1 MVDKISAIRFLIED
15 CYKNFP
21 ELIEEIPKEE
31 MYKILENNISAIE
44 VEEELEGSDGLY
56 DTSERTISLASKDID
71 IGLED
76 IKKEQDIAHMKEY
89 MLYLGKMKMILGIDR
104 ERKIV
109 NIKGFVKF
117 TKARYKSSKS
127 ILEHIIDLTKV
138 KDDFEDNKCFGTAL
152 NEGITEWARL
162 KTVSGNESYEME
174 INVVNQIENIIGA
187 KKIIEIVNTKPEEMY
202 KALNMSKSEFENF
215 CNKIDYLEFI
225 NSLKEKIQDNLLK
238 LNDGKQKLERF
249 NKKEG
254 KYINKEIKSTAIY
267 IQNQL
272 ITKLIIPYF
281 ENNSDGSGIFEKV
294 LNCKNLI
301 KDYFRWIYI
310 DREVFSEFTKTSE
323 YKKLS
328 NMLDKIIIQCIK
340 KNQTNIEKWEKKKT
354 FDFYRILLDSFNDSI
369 YRTFMQKM
377 WKRIEEIQLEED
389 ANILEK
395 VKREIENQDKIDV
408 RLFTKDYKNE
418 YTSWDINRKVSELI
432 LRRKLTDIQYRNLQS
447 EIGIYNSCK
456 QVISRKDIKRL
467 KNKDGITIY
476 YVLINGEE
484 YADQYFKKLKFGR
497 KFLSSRRYEIKEEQ
511 DKVQIDENVIDD
523 SDNKVQNRIFNFIEN
538 LKLKIL
544 RKHNRTVNKEESK
557 TNLEENKFKY
567 NLIVDFNK
575 ANCQAVEKSSNKAIE
590 NFER

>member
-1 MVDKISAIRFLIED
+1 
-15 CYKNFP
+15 
-21 ELIEEIPKEE
+21 
-31 MYKILENNISAIE
+31 
-44 VEEELEGSDGLY
+44 
-56 DTSERTISLASKDID
+56 
-71 IGLED
+71 
-76 IKKEQDIAHMKEY
+76 MKEY
-89 MLYLGKMKMILGIDR
+89 MLYLEKMKMILGIDR

-109 NIKGFVKF
+109 NIKGLAKF

-127 ILEHIIDLTKV
+127 VLEHIIDLTKV
-138 KDDFEDNKCFGTAL
+138 KDDFEDNKYFGTAL
-152 NEGITEWARL
+152 NEGITEWVRL

-174 INVVNQIENIIGA
+174 VNVVKQIENIIGA

-202 KALNMSKSEFENF
+202 KPLNMSKSEFRSL

-225 NSLKEKIQDNLLK
+225 NSLKEEIQDNLLK
-238 LNDGKQKLERF
+238 LNNGKQKLERF
-249 NKKEG
+249 NKKQG

-267 IQNQL
+267 IQTQL

-301 KDYFRWIYI
+301 KDYFGWLYI

-340 KNQTNIEKWEKKKT
+340 KNQPNIEKWEKKKI
-354 FDFYRILLDSFNDSI
+354 FDFYRILLDKFNEINDSN
-369 YRTFMQKM
+369 YRAFVQKI

-395 VKREIENQDKIDV
+395 VKRKIENQDKIDV

-467 KNKDGITIY
+467 KNKDGSTRY

-484 YADQYFKKLKFGR
+484 YVDPCLKKLKFGR
-497 KFLSSRRYEIKEEQ
+497 KFLSSRRYEIKEEA
-511 DKVQIDENVIDD
+511 IA
-523 SDNKVQNRIFNFIEN
+523 N
-538 LKLKIL
+538 LK
-544 RKHNRTVNKEESK
+544 
-557 TNLEENKFKY
+557 ENKFKY

-575 ANCQAVEKSSNKAIE
+575 VTCPIVEKSSKKVVE
-590 NFER
+590 DVER

>member
-1 MVDKISAIRFLIED
+1 
-15 CYKNFP
+15 
-21 ELIEEIPKEE
+21 
-31 MYKILENNISAIE
+31 
-44 VEEELEGSDGLY
+44 
-56 DTSERTISLASKDID
+56 
-71 IGLED
+71 
-76 IKKEQDIAHMKEY
+76 
-89 MLYLGKMKMILGIDR
+89 MLYLEKMNLIPGIDIK
-104 ERKIV
+104 RKRV

-127 ILEHIIDLTKV
+127 ILEHIRDLTKLQ
-138 KDDFEDNKCFGTAL
+138 DDWEDNKCFGTAL
-152 NEGITEWARL
+152 NEGITEWAIL
-162 KTVSGNESYEME
+162 KTISGNESYEIE
-174 INVVNQIENIIGA
+174 VNVVKQIENIIGA
-187 KKIIEIVNTKPEEMY
+187 KKIIEIVNTKPEEMH

-225 NSLKEKIQDNLLK
+225 NSLKEEIQDNLLK
-238 LNDGKQKLERF
+238 LNNGKQKLERF
-249 NKKEG
+249 NKKQG

-267 IQNQL
+267 IQTQL

-340 KNQTNIEKWEKKKT
+340 KNQPNIEKWEKKKI
-354 FDFYRILLDSFNDSI
+354 FDFYRILLDSFNDSS
-369 YRTFMQKM
+369 YRTFIQKM

-395 VKREIENQDKIDV
+395 VKRKIESQDKIDV
-408 RLFTKDYKNE
+408 RIFTKDYKNE
-418 YTSWDINRKVSELI
+418 YTSGDINRKVSELI
-432 LRRKLTDIQYRNLQS
+432 LRRKLTDIQYRDLQS

-467 KNKDGITIY
+467 KNKDGSTRY

-484 YADQYFKKLKFGR
+484 YADPYLKKLKFGR

-544 RKHNRTVNKEESK
+544 RKHNKTVNREIPRNNLKKE
-557 TNLEENKFKY
+557 NFKH

-575 ANCQAVEKSSNKAIE
+575 VNCSTVEKSFSKVVE
-590 NFER
+590 DVER

>member
-1 MVDKISAIRFLIED
+1 
-15 CYKNFP
+15 
-21 ELIEEIPKEE
+21 
-31 MYKILENNISAIE
+31 
-44 VEEELEGSDGLY
+44 
-56 DTSERTISLASKDID
+56 
-71 IGLED
+71 
-76 IKKEQDIAHMKEY
+76 MKEY
-89 MLYLGKMKMILGIDR
+89 MLYLEKMKMILGIDR

-109 NIKGFVKF
+109 NIKGFAKF

-162 KTVSGNESYEME
+162 KTVSRNESYKIEV
-174 INVVNQIENIIGA
+174 NVVNQIENIIGA

-225 NSLKEKIQDNLLK
+225 NSLKEEIQDNLLK

-267 IQNQL
+267 IQTQL

-281 ENNSDGSGIFEKV
+281 ENNSDESGIFEKV

-354 FDFYRILLDSFNDSI
+354 FDFYRILLDSFN
-369 YRTFMQKM
+369 
-377 WKRIEEIQLEED
+377 
-389 ANILEK
+389 
-395 VKREIENQDKIDV
+395 
-408 RLFTKDYKNE
+408 
-418 YTSWDINRKVSELI
+418 
-432 LRRKLTDIQYRNLQS
+432 
-447 EIGIYNSCK
+447 
-456 QVISRKDIKRL
+456 
-467 KNKDGITIY
+467 
-476 YVLINGEE
+476 
-484 YADQYFKKLKFGR
+484 
-497 KFLSSRRYEIKEEQ
+497 
-511 DKVQIDENVIDD
+511 
-523 SDNKVQNRIFNFIEN
+523 
-538 LKLKIL
+538 
-544 RKHNRTVNKEESK
+544 
-557 TNLEENKFKY
+557 
-567 NLIVDFNK
+567 
-575 ANCQAVEKSSNKAIE
+575 
-590 NFER
+590 

>member
-1 MVDKISAIRFLIED
+1 
-15 CYKNFP
+15 
-21 ELIEEIPKEE
+21 
-31 MYKILENNISAIE
+31 
-44 VEEELEGSDGLY
+44 
-56 DTSERTISLASKDID
+56 
-71 IGLED
+71 
-76 IKKEQDIAHMKEY
+76 MKEY
-89 MLYLGKMKMILGIDR
+89 MLYLEKMKMILGIDR

-109 NIKGFVKF
+109 NIKGLAKF

-127 ILEHIIDLTKV
+127 VLEHIIDLTKV
-138 KDDFEDNKCFGTAL
+138 KDDFEDNKYFGTAL
-152 NEGITEWARL
+152 NEGITEWVRL

-174 INVVNQIENIIGA
+174 VNVVKQIENIIGA
-187 KKIIEIVNTKPEEMY
+187 KKIIEIVNTKPEEMH
-202 KALNMSKSEFENF
+202 KALNMSKSEFRSL
-215 CNKIDYLEFI
+215 CNKMDYLEFI
-225 NSLKEKIQDNLLK
+225 NSLKEKIEDNLLE
-238 LNDGKQKLERF
+238 LNDGNKKLEKF

-340 KNQTNIEKWEKKKT
+340 KNQINIEKWEKKKT

-369 YRTFMQKM
+369 YRTFIQKM

-432 LRRKLTDIQYRNLQS
+432 LRRKLTDIQYRDLQS
-447 EIGIYNSCK
+447 EIEIYNSCK

-467 KNKDGITIY
+467 KNKDGSTRY

-484 YADQYFKKLKFGR
+484 YADPCLKKLKFGR
-497 KFLSSRRYEIKEEQ
+497 KFLSSRRYEIKEEA
-511 DKVQIDENVIDD
+511 IA
-523 SDNKVQNRIFNFIEN
+523 N
-538 LKLKIL
+538 LK
-544 RKHNRTVNKEESK
+544 
-557 TNLEENKFKY
+557 ENKFKY

-575 ANCQAVEKSSNKAIE
+575 VTWPIVEKSSKKVVE
-590 NFER
+590 DVER

>member
-1 MVDKISAIRFLIED
+1 
-15 CYKNFP
+15 
-21 ELIEEIPKEE
+21 
-31 MYKILENNISAIE
+31 
-44 VEEELEGSDGLY
+44 
-56 DTSERTISLASKDID
+56 
-71 IGLED
+71 
-76 IKKEQDIAHMKEY
+76 MKEY
-89 MLYLGKMKMILGIDR
+89 MLYLEKMKMILGIDR

-109 NIKGFVKF
+109 NIKGLAKF

-127 ILEHIIDLTKV
+127 VLEHIIDLTKV
-138 KDDFEDNKCFGTAL
+138 KDDFEDNKYFGTAL
-152 NEGITEWARL
+152 NEGITEWVRL

-174 INVVNQIENIIGA
+174 VNVVKQIENIIGA
-187 KKIIEIVNTKPEEMY
+187 KKIIEIVNTKPEEMH
-202 KALNMSKSEFENF
+202 KALNMSKSEFRSL
-215 CNKIDYLEFI
+215 CNKMDYLEFI
-225 NSLKEKIQDNLLK
+225 NSLKEKNEDNLLE
-238 LNDGKQKLERF
+238 LNDGNKKLEKF
-249 NKKEG
+249 NKEEG

-267 IQNQL
+267 IQTQL

-301 KDYFRWIYI
+301 KDYFGWLYI

-340 KNQTNIEKWEKKKT
+340 KNQPNIEKWEKKKI
-354 FDFYRILLDSFNDSI
+354 FDFYRILLDKFNEINDSN
-369 YRTFMQKM
+369 YRAFVQKI

-395 VKREIENQDKIDV
+395 VKRKIENQDKIDV

-467 KNKDGITIY
+467 KNKDGSTRY

-484 YADQYFKKLKFGR
+484 YVDPCLKKLKFGR
-497 KFLSSRRYEIKEEQ
+497 KFLSSRRYEIKEEA
-511 DKVQIDENVIDD
+511 IA
-523 SDNKVQNRIFNFIEN
+523 N
-538 LKLKIL
+538 LK
-544 RKHNRTVNKEESK
+544 
-557 TNLEENKFKY
+557 ENKFKY

-575 ANCQAVEKSSNKAIE
+575 VTCPIVEKSSKKVVE
-590 NFER
+590 DVER

>member
-1 MVDKISAIRFLIED
+1 
-15 CYKNFP
+15 
-21 ELIEEIPKEE
+21 
-31 MYKILENNISAIE
+31 
-44 VEEELEGSDGLY
+44 
-56 DTSERTISLASKDID
+56 
-71 IGLED
+71 
-76 IKKEQDIAHMKEY
+76 MKEY
-89 MLYLGKMKMILGIDR
+89 MLYLEKMKMILGIDR

-109 NIKGFVKF
+109 NIKGLAKF

-127 ILEHIIDLTKV
+127 VLEHIIDLTKV
-138 KDDFEDNKCFGTAL
+138 KDDFEDNKYFGTAL
-152 NEGITEWARL
+152 NEGITEWVRL

-174 INVVNQIENIIGA
+174 VNVVKQIENIIGA
-187 KKIIEIVNTKPEEMY
+187 KKIIEIVNTKPEEMH
-202 KALNMSKSEFENF
+202 KALNMSKSEFRSL
-215 CNKIDYLEFI
+215 CNKMDYLEFI
-225 NSLKEKIQDNLLK
+225 NSLKEKIEDNLLE
-238 LNDGKQKLERF
+238 LNDGNKKLEKF

-340 KNQTNIEKWEKKKT
+340 KNQINIEKWEKKKT
-354 FDFYRILLDSFNDSI
+354 FDFYRILLDSFNEINDSI
-369 YRTFMQKM
+369 YRTFIQKM

-432 LRRKLTDIQYRNLQS
+432 L
-447 EIGIYNSCK
+447 
-456 QVISRKDIKRL
+456 
-467 KNKDGITIY
+467 
-476 YVLINGEE
+476 
-484 YADQYFKKLKFGR
+484 
-497 KFLSSRRYEIKEEQ
+497 
-511 DKVQIDENVIDD
+511 
-523 SDNKVQNRIFNFIEN
+523 
-538 LKLKIL
+538 
-544 RKHNRTVNKEESK
+544 
-557 TNLEENKFKY
+557 
-567 NLIVDFNK
+567 
-575 ANCQAVEKSSNKAIE
+575 
-590 NFER
+590 

>member
-1 MVDKISAIRFLIED
+1 
-15 CYKNFP
+15 
-21 ELIEEIPKEE
+21 
-31 MYKILENNISAIE
+31 
-44 VEEELEGSDGLY
+44 
-56 DTSERTISLASKDID
+56 
-71 IGLED
+71 
-76 IKKEQDIAHMKEY
+76 MKEY
-89 MLYLGKMKMILGIDR
+89 MLYLEKMKMILGIDR

-109 NIKGFVKF
+109 NIKGFAKF

-162 KTVSGNESYEME
+162 KTVSRNESYEME
-174 INVVNQIENIIGA
+174 VNVVNQIENIIGA

-225 NSLKEKIQDNLLK
+225 NSLKEEIQDNLLK

-267 IQNQL
+267 IQTQL

-281 ENNSDGSGIFEKV
+281 ENNSDESGIFEKV

-369 YRTFMQKM
+369 YRTFIQKM
-377 WKRIEEIQLEED
+377 WKIIEEIQLEED

-395 VKREIENQDKIDV
+395 VKRERENQDKIDV

-418 YTSWDINRKVSELI
+418 YTSVDINRKVSELI
-432 LRRKLTDIQYRNLQS
+432 LRRKLTDVQYRDLQS

-467 KNKDGITIY
+467 KNKDGSTRY

-484 YADQYFKKLKFGR
+484 YADPYFKKLKFGR
-497 KFLSSRRYEIKEEQ
+497 KFLSSRRYE
-511 DKVQIDENVIDD
+511 V
-523 SDNKVQNRIFNFIEN
+523 
-538 LKLKIL
+538 
-544 RKHNRTVNKEESK
+544 KEESI
-557 TNLEENKFKY
+557 TNLKENNFKH
-567 NLIVDFNK
+567 NLLVNFNK
-575 ANCQAVEKSSNKAIE
+575 VNCQVAEKSSKKVVE
-590 NFER
+590 DVER

>member
-1 MVDKISAIRFLIED
+1 
-15 CYKNFP
+15 
-21 ELIEEIPKEE
+21 
-31 MYKILENNISAIE
+31 
-44 VEEELEGSDGLY
+44 
-56 DTSERTISLASKDID
+56 
-71 IGLED
+71 
-76 IKKEQDIAHMKEY
+76 MKEY
-89 MLYLGKMKMILGIDR
+89 MLYLEKMNLIPGIDIK
-104 ERKIV
+104 RKRV

-127 ILEHIIDLTKV
+127 ILKHIRDLTKV
-138 KDDFEDNKCFGTAL
+138 QDDWEDNKCFGTAL
-152 NEGITEWARL
+152 NEGITEWAIS
-162 KTVSGNESYEME
+162 KMISGNESYKIEV
-174 INVVNQIENIIGA
+174 NVVKQIENIIGA

-202 KALNMSKSEFENF
+202 KPLNMSKSEFENF

-225 NSLKEKIQDNLLK
+225 NSLKEEIQDNLLK

-267 IQNQL
+267 IQKQL

-354 FDFYRILLDSFNDSI
+354 FDFYRILLDSFNEINDSI
-369 YRTFMQKM
+369 YRTFIQKM

-432 LRRKLTDIQYRNLQS
+432 LRRKLTDIQYRDLQS
-447 EIGIYNSCK
+447 EIEIYNSCK

-467 KNKDGITIY
+467 KNKDGSTRY

-484 YADQYFKKLKFGR
+484 YADPCLKKLKFGR
-497 KFLSSRRYEIKEEQ
+497 KFLSSRRYEIKEEA
-511 DKVQIDENVIDD
+511 IA
-523 SDNKVQNRIFNFIEN
+523 N
-538 LKLKIL
+538 LK
-544 RKHNRTVNKEESK
+544 
-557 TNLEENKFKY
+557 ENKFKY

-575 ANCQAVEKSSNKAIE
+575 VTCPIVEKSSKKVVE
-590 NFER
+590 DVER